1 MKKQAL
7 LPIIFLI
14 SIITSAQNVLKSDA
28 LYADQTPME
37 IKLSYSNKEVNKNT
51 NDTTFIKTSMEF
63 LHEGK
68 WASIDV
74 RLRARGNFRRAE
86 CYFPPIKMKIKKSKA
101 EGSLFE
107 GNKNLKLVVPCLIQ
121 DEKNDNIVQEFIAY
135 KLYEKISPF
144 HFQASSRCPQQ
155 YRNPR

>member
-7 LPIIFLI
+7 LTIIFLI

-68 WASIDV
+68 WA
-74 RLRARGNFRRAE
+74 
-86 CYFPPIKMKIKKSKA
+86 
-101 EGSLFE
+101 
-107 GNKNLKLVVPCLIQ
+107 
-121 DEKNDNIVQEFIAY
+121 
-135 KLYEKISPF
+135 
-144 HFQASSRCPQQ
+144 
-155 YRNPR
+155 

>member
-86 CYFPPIKMKIKKSKA
+86 CYFPPIKMKIKKDQYK
-101 EGSLFE
+101 GTIFD
-107 GNKNLKLVVPCLIQ
+107 GNKTMKLVLPCKL
-121 DEKNDNIVQEFIAY
+121 ESENNDNILQEFICL
-135 KLYEKISPF
+135 LYTSPSPRDRTRSRMP
-144 HFQASSRCPQQ
+144 SSA
-155 YRNPR
+155 

>member
-7 LPIIFLI
+7 LPIIFFI

-68 WASIDV
+68 
-74 RLRARGNFRRAE
+74 
-86 CYFPPIKMKIKKSKA
+86 
-101 EGSLFE
+101 
-107 GNKNLKLVVPCLIQ
+107 
-121 DEKNDNIVQEFIAY
+121 
-135 KLYEKISPF
+135 
-144 HFQASSRCPQQ
+144 
-155 YRNPR
+155 